1 MRKIASVLTLMASA
15 LPMAPASATDTL
27 AAELQPFAFL
37 AGSCWRGPAPG
48 GAQTDTHCFTPML
61 GHFLRDRHV
70 VLPSHYSGE
79 TLYRWDAAA
88 RQIRLDY
95 YSSDGMLMSGTAAAT
110 ERGLSFELSYL
121 SAEGAP
127 TALRGAWTRDGD
139 DAYLV
144 TMEVQGPN
152 GWRAMPGSQRFQRIG
167 PAPAD

>member
-1 MRKIASVLTLMASA
+1 MRKFASALIVLASA
-15 LPMAPASATDTL
+15 LPMVPASAADRL

-48 GAQTDTHCFTPML
+48 GTQTDTHCFTPML

-70 VLPSHYSGE
+70 VTPSHYSGE
-79 TLYRWDAAA
+79 TLYRWDSAA

-121 SAEGAP
+121 AGGTP
-127 TALRGAWTRDGD
+127 TALRAAWTRDGE
-139 DAYLV
+139 DAYVV
-144 TMEVQGPN
+144 TMEAQGPN
-152 GWRAMPGSQRFQRIG
+152 GWRAMPGSQRFQRVG

>member
-1 MRKIASVLTLMASA
+1 MPRLVSALLLLASA
-15 LPMAPASATDTL
+15 LPMAPASATDAL
-27 AAELQPFAFL
+27 APGLQPFAFL

-48 GAQTDTHCFTPML
+48 GAETDVHCFTPML
-61 GHFLRDRHV
+61 GHFLRDRHLV
-70 VLPSHYSGE
+70 TPSHYAGE

-95 YSSDGMLMSGTAAAT
+95 YSSDGMVMTGTATAT
-110 ERGLSFELSYL
+110 EHGLSFDLSYL
-121 SAEGAP
+121 SSEGRPA
-127 TALRGAWTRDGD
+127 ALRAAWARDGD

-144 TMEVQGPN
+144 TLEVQGPN